1 MASIP
6 PDLYDLA
13 KLVAL
18 SSKWLIEAVYEES
31 TTTIPM
37 LYRFFRDRDMIED
50 AFNTKYSEIMNDPL
64 QRQYELQKL
73 ITRRAFPPDI
83 QKRTPRAL
91 VCYILQ
97 ELVLERPEYAR
108 HPWKKH
114 FDKIIFSMIGLAHF
128 RQFWRREWSSL
139 SSNDQSA
146 FVKELQQGFK
156 DTFTGFHI
164 QHNTGGTQWFQLLPD
179 VHFNILANGLAVHF
193 QFKGYDPISLY
204 FTNVPFGNGVFVPTL
219 KLYSE
224 HPRDQEISLAWEGGQ
239 RVVIHRPR
247 LNRRG

>member
-6 PDLYDLA
+6 PALYDLA

-31 TTTIPM
+31 STTIPT
-37 LYRFFRDRDMIED
+37 LYRFLRDRAMIEA

-83 QKRTPRAL
+83 QKRNSRAL

-97 ELVLERPEYAR
+97 ELVRERPEYAR
-108 HPWKKH
+108 YSWKKH
-114 FDKIIFSMIGLAHF
+114 FDKIIFSMIGLAQF
-128 RQFWRREWSSL
+128 REFWRKEWSSL

-146 FVKELQQGFK
+146 FVKELEQAFK

-164 QHNTGGTQWFQLLPD
+164 QHNPGGTQWFELLPD
-179 VHFNILANGLAVHF
+179 VHFNIPAANGLAVHF
-193 QFKGYDPISLY
+193 QFKGYDPVSVY
-204 FTNVPFGNGVFVPTL
+204 YTNVPFGNGRFVPTL
-219 KLYSE
+219 KMYSE
-224 HPRDQEISLAWEGGQ
+224 HPGDQEIVLAWEGGQ
-239 RVVIHRPR
+239 RVIIHRPK
-247 LNRRG
+247 LKS